1 PAELSDASMGSP
13 ALVMGDQIKGM
24 CPIHQIPAALGA
36 PAPSPPLP
44 FSAPLTVNTVPNV
57 LIGGKPAAVVG
68 SQGFNTPPH
77 VGLHAT
83 DPFMAPPMQIGRVV
97 SGSATVMFGGQ
108 PAASATASCTCCATP
123 GQLVP
128 SVMTVLIG

>member
-1 PAELSDASMGSP
+1 MGTPAI
-13 ALVMGDQIKGM
+13 VMGDRITGM

-44 FSAPLTVNTVPNV
+44 FSAPITMDTVGTV

-68 SQGFNTPPH
+68 SSGYNTPPH

-83 DPFMAPPMQIGRVV
+83 DPFMSPNMQVGRVI
-97 SGSATVMFGGQ
+97 SGSPTVTFGGK
-108 PAASATASCTCCATP
+108 PAASVASSALCCATP
-123 GQLVP
+123 GILVP
-128 SVMTVLIG
+128 TVANVTIG

>member
-1 PAELSDASMGSP
+1 MGAPAI
-13 ALVMGDQIKGM
+13 VMGDRITGI
-24 CPIHQIPAALGA
+24 CAIHQIPAAAGA
-36 PAPSPPLP
+36 PTPGPPMP
-44 FSAPLTVNTVPNV
+44 FSAPVTIGTVATV
-57 LIGGKPAAVVG
+57 LIGGKPAVVMG
-68 SQGFNTPPH
+68 CSGLNTPPH
-77 VGLHAT
+77 VGLHAS
-83 DPFMAPPMQIGRVV
+83 DPFMAPPAQIGRVV